1 MRMDTDRCKQVSAA
15 WRRRAVALCVGGF
28 VFLSTLNSQLSTV
41 RAAGT
46 TDIKNGK
53 FTGTS
58 HVSGGASM
66 VIDSGATFDVSAGT
80 FSLADNQ
87 IGWAKVAKTAPDL
100 AFPTTTIPS
109 LDINWAGSQSF
120 SKVLTAN
127 STFTFSNTKDGQT
140 IEVRVTNTVSNYT
153 VTWPSSI
160 FWPAGTAPTQTTGA
174 KTDLYTFRRIGLD
187 VYGSVIQNY
196 APAST
201 PTPTPTVTP
210 TPTPTPTPSAT
221 PSPTPTPSPSPT
233 PTATPL
239 VYVSDGDTNG
249 VFHFIGT
256 NYGAGGWANPHT
268 AGRCTIGAF
277 NSSNAADLGA
287 GTLAGTVNLDD
298 TDEQRTNNAAGS
310 YWRVDFGPSN
320 SLAPVTYSFKA
331 RPCGSGDAS
340 NISQWKLQ
348 GSANGS
354 SWTDL
359 DSRTGITYSTDCE
372 WKTYT
377 VTGAASYR
385 YLRILHQANVTGA
398 NNFFFLTEWEFYGT
412 FTYVP

>member
-1 MRMDTDRCKQVSAA
+1 MIMKNVIRDSRFVNRFTIHRSLFTVLP
-15 WRRRAVALCVGGF
+15 ALCAVLF
-28 VFLSTLNSQLSTV
+28 TPAAL

-53 FTGTS
+53 LTGAS
-58 HVSGGASM
+58 HVSAGASLT
-66 VIDSGATFDVSAGT
+66 IDSGATIDISAGT
-80 FSLADNQ
+80 LTLADNQ

-100 AFPTTTIPS
+100 AFATATIGA
-109 LDINWAGSQSF
+109 LDINWASSQTF
-120 SKVLTAN
+120 SKSLIAN

-140 IEVRVTNTVSNYT
+140 IEVRLTNTPGNYT
-153 VTWPSSI
+153 VTWPISI
-160 FWPAGTAPTQTTGA
+160 FWPGGTAPTQTTGA

-187 VYGSVIQNY
+187 VYGSVIQDY
-196 APAST
+196 APATT
-201 PTPTPTVTP
+201 PTPTPTVSPTATP
-210 TPTPTPTPSAT
+210 TPTPTATPSAT
-221 PSPTPTPSPSPT
+221 PTPTS
-233 PTATPL
+233 TPL

-256 NYGAGGWANPHT
+256 NYGAGSWTNPHT
-268 AGRCTIGAF
+268 AGRVTIGAF

-287 GTLAGTVNLDD
+287 GTLAGTVNLDY

-310 YWRVDFGPSN
+310 YWRVDFGPAN
-320 SLAPVTYSFKA
+320 SLAPNTYSFKA

-340 NISQWKLQ
+340 NVAQWKLQ

-359 DSRTGITYSTDCE
+359 DTRAGITYTTDCE
-372 WKTYT
+372 WKTFT
-377 VTGAASYR
+377 VTGAAAYR

-398 NNFFFLTEWEFYGT
+398 NEFFFLTEWEFYGT